1 MDILQSNNNFENNT
15 SWQNICPK
23 KALFML
29 RGTSGKLEPV
39 ISEEKCTNCGLCA
52 EFLSKLKTVNKRNE
66 EI

>member
-29 RGTSGKLEPV
+29 EGTNGKLEPV
-39 ISEEKCTNCGLCA
+39 IFRERCTNCGLCTN
-52 EFLSKLKTVNKRNE
+52 FLSNLNTTNTGSKK
-66 EI
+66 